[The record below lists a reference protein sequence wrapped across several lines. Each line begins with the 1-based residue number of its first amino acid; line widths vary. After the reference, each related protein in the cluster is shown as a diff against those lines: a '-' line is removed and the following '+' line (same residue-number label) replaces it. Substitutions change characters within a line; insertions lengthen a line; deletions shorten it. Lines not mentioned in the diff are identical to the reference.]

1 MLVTY
6 ENASTPGRPTEE
18 STVNKF
24 AAAIRIA
31 VTAGALSAAALGFA
45 GVANAVPQPGGSA
58 ADTISR
64 LQAEGYDIQI
74 SGNQSAPLSE
84 CTILNLSGLRGTEA
98 GGSRINPTQ
107 SDTAF
112 VEVSCPTHD

>member
-1 MLVTY
+1 MK
-6 ENASTPGRPTEE
+6 
-18 STVNKF
+18 KF
-24 AAAIRIA
+24 AVVIRIA
-31 VTAGALSAAALGFA
+31 VTAGALSAAALGLA
-45 GVANAVPQPGGSA
+45 CAANAVPQPGGAA

-64 LQAEGYDIQI
+64 LHSEGYDIQI
-74 SGNQSAPLSE
+74 SGNQSAPLSQ

-98 GGSRINPTQ
+98 DGSRINPTQ

>member
-6 ENASTPGRPTEE
+6 EIASARDARLQE
-18 STVNKF
+18 STMKKF
-24 AAAIRIA
+24 AIAA
-31 VTAGALSAAALGFA
+31 VAGALSTAALGFA
-45 GVANAVPQPGGSA
+45 GAANAVPQPGGSA

-64 LQAEGYDIQI
+64 LQAEGYNIQI
-74 SGNQSAPLSE
+74 SGNQSAPLSQ

-98 GGSRINPTQ
+98 GGTRINPSQ

>member
-1 MLVTY
+1 MLVTC
-6 ENASTPGRPTEE
+6 EIASARDAEPQETTMK
-18 STVNKF
+18 KF
-24 AAAIRIA
+24 AIALAA
-31 VTAGALSAAALGFA
+31 AGALCTAALGFA
-45 GVANAVPQPGGSA
+45 GAANAVPQPGGSA

-64 LQAEGYDIQI
+64 LQAEGYNIQI
-74 SGNQSAPLSE
+74 SGNQSAPLSQ

-98 GGSRINPTQ
+98 GGTRINPSQ